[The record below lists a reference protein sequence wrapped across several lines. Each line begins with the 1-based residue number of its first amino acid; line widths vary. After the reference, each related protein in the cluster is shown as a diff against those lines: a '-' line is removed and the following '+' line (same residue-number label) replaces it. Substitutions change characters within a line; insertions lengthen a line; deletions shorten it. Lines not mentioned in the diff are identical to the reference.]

1 MKGWVGK
8 ILRVDL
14 TTGQWKTEEL
24 DRNLAL
30 KFIGGRGLGS
40 KILYDEIDPK
50 IDPFS
55 PANKLIMATGPLTG
69 TSASAAGRYMA
80 ITKSPLTGTIACSN
94 SGGHFGAEMK
104 FAGFDLMIFEGKAQ
118 EPVYVYVE
126 DGRVEIRGAKH
137 LWGKTTHEAT
147 DQILAETDMDAK
159 VACIGPAGEKGVRF
173 ACIINDKH
181 RAAGRSGV
189 GAVMGS
195 KNLKAVAIKGSG
207 SVGIANKD
215 AFRKATLDGF
225 QKVKANPVTSTGLPA
240 YGTAVLVNVI
250 NQHGLFPTRNFQE
263 GVFEGAEKISGESM
277 AEQIL
282 IRNRACFACPI
293 ACGRVTKTN
302 HPKYAYSGEGPEYE
316 SDWSLGACCG
326 VDQIDAIGK
335 ANYLCDLLGMDP
347 ISAGVT
353 IACAMELFQRGIL
366 STKEVG
372 RSLHFGDADAMVE
385 MVKATGYR
393 EGFGDALAEG
403 SYRLAEKFGHIEYSM
418 SVKKQEF
425 PAYDGRGAQGMG
437 LQYATSN
444 RGACHVRG
452 YMISPE
458 ILGAPQKLDP
468 FETEEKAGWTKAFQD
483 TTAIVDSSGICLF
496 NTFAL
501 GPPEILEYLKAA
513 TGMEMNLEELMKAGE
528 RIWNLERL
536 FNLKAGVTGKE
547 DRLPDRIVKEPMP
560 EGPAKGRVVQ
570 LDRMLPEYYEL
581 RGWNLDGI
589 PTREKL
595 KELGLEE

>member
-14 TTGQWKTEEL
+14 TRGEWKAEEL
-24 DRNLAL
+24 DRNLAQ

-50 IDPFS
+50 IDAFNPS
-55 PANKLIMATGPLTG
+55 NKLIMATGPLTG

-94 SGGHFGAEMK
+94 SGGHFGAELK
-104 FAGFDLMIFEGKAQ
+104 FAGFDLVVIEGKAR
-118 EPVYVYVE
+118 EPVYLFIE
-126 DGRVEIRGAKH
+126 DGKVEIKDAKH

-147 DQILAETDMDAK
+147 DQILSETDMDAK
-159 VACIGPAGEKGVRF
+159 VACIGPAGEKLVRF

-195 KNLKAVAIKGSG
+195 KNLKAVAVRGSG
-207 SVGIANKD
+207 SVGVADKE

-225 QKVKANPVTSTGLPA
+225 QKVKANPVTSTGLPT
-240 YGTAVLVNVI
+240 YGTAILVNVI
-250 NQHGLFPTRNFQE
+250 NASGIFPTRNFQE
-263 GVFEGAEKISGESM
+263 GVFEGAEKISGETI

-293 ACGRVTKTN
+293 ACGRVTKSSS
-302 HPKYAYSGEGPEYE
+302 PKYGYSGEGPEYE

-326 VDQIDAIGK
+326 VDNVDAIGK
-335 ANYLCDLLGMDP
+335 GNYLCDILGLDP

-353 IACAMELFQRGIL
+353 IACGMELFQRGII
-366 STKEVG
+366 SQKEIG
-372 RSLHFGDADAMVE
+372 RSLNFGDADAMVE

-393 EGFGDALAEG
+393 EGFGDVLAEG
-403 SYRLAEKFGHIEYSM
+403 SYRLAEKFGHPEYSM

-458 ILGAPQKLDP
+458 IMGAPQKLDP
-468 FETEEKAGWTKAFQD
+468 FETEEKAGWNKAFQD
-483 TTAIVDSSGICLF
+483 TTAIVDSSGVCLF
-496 NTFAL
+496 NTFAI
-501 GPPEILEYLKAA
+501 GAPEILEYLKAA
-513 TGMEMNLEELMKAGE
+513 TGVEMSLEELMKAGE
-528 RIWNLERL
+528 RIWNLEKL
-536 FNLKAGVTGKE
+536 FNLKAGLTGKD
-547 DRLPDRIVKEPMP
+547 DRLPDRIMKEPMP
-560 EGPAKGRVVQ
+560 SGPAKGRVVE
-570 LDRMLPEYYEL
+570 LAKMLPEYYEL
-581 RGWNLDGI
+581 RGWDKDGV
-589 PTREKL
+589 PTKERL
-595 KELGLEE
+595 KELGLE